1 MVLFIEV
8 EKSPTG
14 KKILINW
21 QEIISVLEEDNNQ
34 ISVMMTNKDIIQ
46 INCSFKDFKKV
57 LMAHE
62 LTLDENSRIIAP
74 DTESGGWM
82 MMD

>member
-1 MVLFIEV
+1 MVLFIEI

-21 QEIISVLEEDNNQ
+21 QEIISVLEEENNQ
-34 ISVMMTNKDIIQ
+34 ITVRMTNGDIII
-46 INCSFKDFKKV
+46 INCSFKDFKKI
-57 LMAHE
+57 LISHE

-74 DTESGGWM
+74 DTESGGWR